1 LGTAAIRL
9 CPRRITPQL
18 SESSDSVG
26 KGGMSGVPNFNAS
39 AAFAHPT
46 NWWSKIAWGG
56 NKAMLKLASTVRR
69 RIAPGLISGA
79 VAFCLSGFALASGAD
94 AQTPAPGKIPDL
106 TPVGFAWLAQG
117 AHWLDP
123 PPGLGRGPIK
133 QDSAYPYHGNIDG
146 PGQVT
151 ADIGNTRDPVLKPWA
166 ARQMQESNDE
176 VLTGKRGLPF
186 MAQSACYPG
195 GIPGQLITPAEPF
208 YFIQKPEEVWMI
220 WQRDH
225 MVRRIYLTGRHS
237 ETVKPSWF
245 GESIGH
251 YESDGTLVV
260 DTIGLS
266 EQKSYLDMYRT
277 PHTEKEH
284 VVERYRLI
292 DNGNRLEVVVMV
304 EDPDAFNEPLYMVQ
318 RWRKVRNA
326 LLETVCAENNAD
338 HFGKNLFP
346 VPQADAPDF

>member
-1 LGTAAIRL
+1 M
-9 CPRRITPQL
+9 P
-18 SESSDSVG
+18 
-26 KGGMSGVPNFNAS
+26 
-39 AAFAHPT
+39 
-46 NWWSKIAWGG
+46 
-56 NKAMLKLASTVRR
+56 KLASKINR
-69 RIAPGLISGA
+69 RIVRALMSGA
-79 VAFCLSGFALASGAD
+79 VAWCLSSFVPASGVGAE
-94 AQTPAPGKIPDL
+94 TPASDKIPDL
-106 TPVGFAWLAQG
+106 ASIDFAWLAQG

-123 PPGLGRGPIK
+123 PRGSGHGPIR
-133 QDSAYPYHGNIDG
+133 QDPAYPYHGNLDG

-151 ADIGNTRDPVLKPWA
+151 PDIGNVKDPVLKPWA
-166 ARQMQESNDE
+166 ATQMQASNDE
-176 VLTGKRGLPF
+176 VLTGTRGLPF

-225 MVRRIYLTGRHS
+225 MVRRIYLTDRHS

-260 DTIGLS
+260 DTVGLS
-266 EQKSYLDMYRT
+266 AQMSYLDMYRT

-292 DNGNRLEVVVMV
+292 DNGSRLEAVVMV
-304 EDPDAFNEPLYMVQ
+304 EDPDTFNEPLYMVQ
-318 RWRKVRNA
+318 RWRKARNA

-346 VPQADAPDF
+346 VPQADEPDF

>member
-1 LGTAAIRL
+1 MSKLAFTI
-9 CPRRITPQL
+9 PRRI
-18 SESSDSVG
+18 
-26 KGGMSGVPNFNAS
+26 AS
-39 AAFAHPT
+39 
-46 NWWSKIAWGG
+46 I
-56 NKAMLKLASTVRR
+56 LL
-69 RIAPGLISGA
+69 SGA
-79 VAFCLSGFALASGAD
+79 VVSCLGGFAAAPGWSAETPPPVKIPALASID
-94 AQTPAPGKIPDL
+94 
-106 TPVGFAWLAQG
+106 FAWLAQG

-123 PPGLGRGPIK
+123 PQGLGHGPIR
-133 QDSAYPYHGNIDG
+133 QDPAYPYHGNLDG

-151 ADIGNTRDPVLKPWA
+151 PDIGNTRDPALKPWTA
-166 ARQMQESNDE
+166 KQMQESNDE

-186 MAQSACYPG
+186 MAQSVCYPG
-195 GIPGQLITPAEPF
+195 GVPGQLITPAEPF

-225 MVRRIYLTGRHS
+225 MVRRIYLTDRHS
-237 ETVKPSWF
+237 ETVQTSWF

-266 EQKSYLDMYRT
+266 APMSFLDMYRT

-292 DNGNRLEVVVMV
+292 DNGNRLEVLVMV
-304 EDPDAFNEPLYMVQ
+304 EDPDTFNEPLYMVQ
-318 RWRKVRNA
+318 RWRKVRNQ
-326 LLETVCAENNAD
+326 LLETVCAENNGD

-346 VPQADAPDF
+346 IPQADEPDF